1 MENSLSEIDLC
12 LDGSFGQNAL
22 LRFPQSADLPRDV
35 RLEEAHLKKHGGRF
49 ARGHRLFPA
58 FPSA

>member
-1 MENSLSEIDLC
+1 MESSLSEIDLC
-12 LDGSFGQNAL
+12 LDGSFGQDAWL
-22 LRFPQSADLPRDV
+22 QSPQSADLPRDV
-35 RLEEAHLKKHGGRF
+35 RLEEAHLKNHSDGF